1 MKENEVEDS
10 WEILTKIKQPS
21 HFHVMKYDSLSDKVI
36 TTQSFTTAVTSNNN

>member
-1 MKENEVEDS
+1 MRLEDS

-36 TTQSFTTAVTSNNN
+36 TTESSITVV